1 LYRGTGVRPI
11 AIFVDLIFFDLIF
24 VVLIFLVLIFL
35 VLIFLV
41 ARRNG
46 RGPDGFHDLG
56 LFLFHAASRV

>member
-11 AIFVDLIFFDLIF
+11 AIFVDLIFVD
-24 VVLIFLVLIFL
+24 LIFL